1 MSTDLDSAA
10 QATQPQCAV
19 ITELMQIRAGLYTS
33 ILYTSDLDPALTI
46 SSNAYTV
53 HLSYIFSKNS
63 PVCLNQVQ
71 DQIPFVMKF
80 FGTEQGN
87 KKSF

>member
-19 ITELMQIRAGLYTS
+19 ITEVMQIRAGLYTS

-53 HLSYIFSKNS
+53 HLSYIFSKHS

>member
-1 MSTDLDSAA
+1 MSTDLDSAV

-19 ITELMQIRAGLYTS
+19 ITEVMQIRAGLYTS

-53 HLSYIFSKNS
+53 HLSYIFSKHS